1 MAVHGLELAELDA
14 WQREQLMADA
24 LEMFADNEEPR
35 IGQQVMDVCDAAC
48 DRVLDRDHGEP
59 CLAAFHRGKRV
70 LEGGAG
76 KRLHL
81 RKGVAA
87 GKMRVGAWLA
97 LIGDFLRARCG
108 HGFVGRG
115 KEIGLQK

>member
-1 MAVHGLELAELDA
+1 
-14 WQREQLMADA
+14 
-24 LEMFADNEEPR
+24 
-35 IGQQVMDVCDAAC
+35 MDVGDPAC
-48 DRVLDRDHGEP
+48 DRVLDRDHGEKRV
-59 CLAAFHRGKRV
+59 AAFYRGKRV

-81 RKGVAA
+81 RKSVAA
-87 GKMRVGAWLA
+87 GKVRVGAWLA

-115 KEIGLQK
+115 LKRDWTQELTWREADAPGRGRRQ